1 MATATSAKGGGPRA
15 SGGGGGHAGPGCC
28 CSSVSVSFLLPPL
41 SVGVE
46 WNGLDWGAAAVE
58 QPNRR
63 RRSEVEAEANRRAA
77 SSVALSIHPFWELG
91 LVLTPEPFLEEVFS
105 TSCLSSE

>member
-1 MATATSAKGGGPRA
+1 MNEEIFLATGKQIIA
-15 SGGGGGHAGPGCC
+15 
-28 CSSVSVSFLLPPL
+28 
-41 SVGVE
+41 
-46 WNGLDWGAAAVE
+46 AAAVE